1 MLGAFIG
8 PYTID
13 RFGRKFNIM
22 MCSVPFVG
30 GWTMVAGA
38 KALPLFYLGRFVVGI
53 GLGAI
58 SLTVPVSAKLYSVT
72 KNDYYNQVS
81 KFMFSSIR
89 LNDRISRDIKKLTD
103 SCQRTLVPYV
113 IGLYLFLLLIEQKRF
128 PVVEPDYFCWSRP
141 KNQYIQKLHATV

>member
-1 MLGAFIG
+1 
-8 PYTID
+8 
-13 RFGRKFNIM
+13 

-72 KNDYYNQVS
+72 KRDYYNQVS
-81 KFMFSSIR
+81 KFMFSSE
-89 LNDRISRDIKKLTD
+89 RISRDIKKLTD
-103 SCQRTLVPYV
+103 SCQRTLVPDV

-128 PVVEPDYFCWSRP
+128 PVVEPGYFIVG
-141 KNQYIQKLHATV
+141 QDQKSVYTETACYSLKYTL

>member
-1 MLGAFIG
+1 
-8 PYTID
+8 
-13 RFGRKFNIM
+13 

-72 KNDYYNQVS
+72 KSDYYNQVS
-81 KFMFSSIR
+81 KFMFSSE
-89 LNDRISRDIKKLTD
+89 RISRDIKKLTD
-103 SCQRTLVPYV
+103 SCQRTLVPDV

-128 PVVEPDYFCWSRP
+128 PVVEPGYFCWSRP
-141 KNQYIQKLHATV
+141 KISIYRNCMLQFKIYTLI